1 MAHNTTDGRKA
12 LCEKIT
18 KFLVF
23 KPFYQHAF
31 AQAIPKLFPDR
42 IVYDDE
48 KDICSLL
55 LG

>member
-23 KPFYQHAF
+23 KPFYQHAI